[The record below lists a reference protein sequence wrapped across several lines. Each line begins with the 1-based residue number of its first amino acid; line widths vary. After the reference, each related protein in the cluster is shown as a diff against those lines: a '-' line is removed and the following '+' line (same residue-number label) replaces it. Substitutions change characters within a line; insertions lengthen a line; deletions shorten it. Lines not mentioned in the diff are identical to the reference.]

1 MKFVSLY
8 SGSSGNSLFV
18 GHRDT
23 RLLIDA
29 GLSGKKIELALAAVD
44 ELAATLSGILVTH
57 EHRDHIHGV
66 GVLSRRYNLPIY
78 ANAATW
84 AGMESMLGK
93 VAPENIR
100 LFNTGQ
106 TFAIGDLEARA
117 FATSHDAAESV
128 GFIIDDG
135 QKTLGIATDT
145 GVASPAMVDA
155 LKGQNL
161 VVLESNHDPSM
172 LDAGPYPFPLKQ
184 RIRSDCG
191 HLSNRVAGETAAI
204 LVESGVEHIVLAHL
218 SHENNYPVL
227 AYQTTEMALARKGIK
242 TAVDLTLEVA
252 SRTACSRIYD
262 LG

>member
-100 LFNTGQ
+100 
-106 TFAIGDLEARA
+106 
-117 FATSHDAAESV
+117 
-128 GFIIDDG
+128 
-135 QKTLGIATDT
+135 
-145 GVASPAMVDA
+145 P
-155 LKGQNL
+155 
-161 VVLESNHDPSM
+161 
-172 LDAGPYPFPLKQ
+172 
-184 RIRSDCG
+184 
-191 HLSNRVAGETAAI
+191 
-204 LVESGVEHIVLAHL
+204 
-218 SHENNYPVL
+218 
-227 AYQTTEMALARKGIK
+227 
-242 TAVDLTLEVA
+242 
-252 SRTACSRIYD
+252 
-262 LG
+262 